1 MNPAKLIFM
10 KYTTCNIFGAS
21 TKIIICHAIRDFG
34 VSGNHRWELLS
45 YSLFLIV
52 MKIKKQVEMYGTNIS
67 VEPTG

>member
-34 VSGNHRWELLS
+34 VSGNHSKCLGTFVLQFVS
-45 YSLFLIV
+45 YCDENKETS
-52 MKIKKQVEMYGTNIS
+52 
-67 VEPTG
+67 